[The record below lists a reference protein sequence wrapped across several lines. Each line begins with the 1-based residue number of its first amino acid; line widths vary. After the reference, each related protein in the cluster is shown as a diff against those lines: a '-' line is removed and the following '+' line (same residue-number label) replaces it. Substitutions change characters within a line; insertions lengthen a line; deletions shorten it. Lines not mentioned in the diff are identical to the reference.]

1 MLCFH
6 KIDFLD
12 SEIGMSEESDLRNN
26 EEQCAAEKA
35 QKGIPRHV
43 AVIMD
48 GNGRWAQKRGL
59 ERMNGHIAGVESLR
73 NTIKE
78 ARISGVEYLTV
89 YAFSTENWGRPE
101 KEVDGLMNLFC
112 KCLEQESAELNQQGV
127 RLMFIGNRNGL
138 NEEIRL
144 SMESCEKLTE
154 ANDKLT
160 LIVAFNYSARQELID
175 AAAAIG
181 SDTAFFVRNTPQL
194 CSGRGEIMTPVELP
208 IEGLYLVVAKPD
220 DAVST
225 KEAYGG
231 AKPMTP
237 ATPLVERLAQ
247 PVSSWQ
253 GSVKND
259 FEPHIFEAHPK
270 ILELKN
276 ALLEGGAMYAAMSG
290 SGSAVFGI
298 FADKPQL
305 DMINA
310 NYLNCIKL

>member
-1 MLCFH
+1 MIFKANCKINLGLDILRKRDDGFHDIETVMVPLRDIYDVVEVESVTSASELVTTGIPIDCPAENNLCM
-6 KIDFLD
+6 KALRLMQSRYAVGEMRIRLD
-12 SEIGMSEESDLRNN
+12 KRVPFGAGLGSGSSDATAVILAVNEICGLGLSEEELISL
-26 EEQCAAEKA
+26 AAE
-35 QKGIPRHV
+35 
-43 AVIMD
+43 
-48 GNGRWAQKRGL
+48 L
-59 ERMNGHIAGVESLR
+59 
-73 NTIKE
+73 
-78 ARISGVEYLTV
+78 
-89 YAFSTENWGRPE
+89 
-101 KEVDGLMNLFC
+101 
-112 KCLEQESAELNQQGV
+112 
-127 RLMFIGNRNGL
+127 
-138 NEEIRL
+138 
-144 SMESCEKLTE
+144 
-154 ANDKLT
+154 
-160 LIVAFNYSARQELID
+160 
-175 AAAAIG
+175 G

-231 AKPMTP
+231 VKPMTP

-247 PVSSWQ
+247 PVGSWQ

-259 FEPHIFEAHPK
+259 FEPHIFEAHPN

-298 FADKPQL
+298 FADKPSFN
-305 DMINA
+305 IVNA